1 MLWRKGYSTKR
12 VDGFVVP
19 VDMAVPVVV
28 GLSDV
33 GQVTDGELWMKLLDK
48 DFPDLDW
55 GILSFGV
62 DLEDVLPGSRLRRVI
77 AVAGDWGIEREFC
90 LCVGAGVLMVGS
102 PTEDAWEEFA
112 EVIRGS
118 CG

>member
-1 MLWRKGYSTKR
+1 MLWRKGYSTRR
-12 VDGFVVP
+12 VDGFTVP
-19 VDMAVPVVV
+19 VPLAVPVVV

-62 DLEDVLPGSRLRRVI
+62 DLEDVLPGSRLRRVV
-77 AVAGDWGIEREFC
+77 AVDGDWGVEREFC
-90 LCVGAGVLMVGS
+90 FCVGAGVLMVGP